1 MKKGILTIV
10 FMIIITIVF
19 ISALASIHEL
29 SKERIDQNLKIDQY
43 KSMLYAFDIFPDD
56 VNERAL
62 GLTSTTNDIP
72 WQVADVLK
80 NINNQIKIVKIPI
93 SSEQRQLLQNSFLTY
108 QDSVEIYVRVNEA
121 GDIIA
126 YGFPLK
132 GKGLWGSLTA
142 FGVISA
148 DLIKMVGIDFTEQ
161 VETPGLGARITE
173 SEFKYFFRN
182 LDLRQFQDQ
191 PTSDGQPIII
201 VKKKLKT
208 NVDESTNS
216 LQAIT
221 GATQTV
227 NGVLAMLNTD
237 LRFYIE
243 VIRGNEAAVKKGV
256 MG

>member
-1 MKKGILTIV
+1 MKKGLLTIM
-10 FMIIITIVF
+10 FMIVVTIVF

-43 KSMLYAFDIFPDD
+43 KSILYAFDIFPANID
-56 VNERAL
+56 EREL

-72 WQVADVLK
+72 WPVDQVIK
-80 NINNQIKIVKIPI
+80 NINDQIKSIKIPI
-93 SSEQRQLLQNSFLTY
+93 TPEQGQLLKNSFLTWK
-108 QDSVEIYVRVNEA
+108 DSIEIYLRVTQVGE
-121 GDIIA
+121 IVA

-132 GKGLWGSLTA
+132 GKGLWGTITA

-148 DLIKMVGIDFTEQ
+148 DLNQMVGIDFMEQ

-182 LDLRQFQDQ
+182 LDLSKFQDHP
-191 PTSDGQPIII
+191 PTGVQPIIL
-201 VKKKLKT
+201 VKKKIST

-227 NGVLAMLNTD
+227 NGVLAMVNTD
-237 LRFYIE
+237 LRFYLE
-243 VIRGNEAAVKKGV
+243 VIRRNEDVIRKVVG
-256 MG
+256 